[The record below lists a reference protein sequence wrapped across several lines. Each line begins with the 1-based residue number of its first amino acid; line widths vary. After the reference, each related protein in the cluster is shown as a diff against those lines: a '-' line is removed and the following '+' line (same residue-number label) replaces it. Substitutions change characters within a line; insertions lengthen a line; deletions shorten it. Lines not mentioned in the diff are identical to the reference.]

1 MKKSLA
7 LLLCAAMAV
16 SLLAGCGGGQAG
28 GGAASGGT
36 TSGAQ
41 SGAQS
46 GGNSGAGSTTDLPS
60 YTFQLGFNTVED
72 SVRGEMSHVF
82 ADYVNEASNGRIT
95 VEIFPNSSLGSEQE
109 MVEMVKT
116 GSLDFTIPGVTALS
130 NVDNNFGA
138 YGLPFMVNNFDE
150 AHALLDGAFGDAL
163 KDIAKTNGYKLMSWG
178 DLGTVQ
184 ITNNVRP
191 IKSLADMKGL
201 NMRCTN
207 EEVSLKTMAALGC
220 ATTTLAFSE
229 LYLGLSQGVVD
240 GQFNPIDAIYQNSF
254 TEVQDYLAIV
264 NMYTYG
270 ITLLMNDSKFDSL
283 DAEAQ
288 QILMDGA
295 LKAQEAARNYCAN
308 AESEYLQKVK
318 DEGCFVEITT
328 PDTAEF
334 KAATASV
341 YDDFLATCDPRVVE
355 AINAIR

>member
-7 LLLCAAMAV
+7 LLLSAAMTV
-16 SLLAGCGGGQAG
+16 SLLAGCGGGGTPNAG
-28 GGAASGGT
+28 ISSGAAAPGGAASGGG
-36 TSGAQ
+36 S
-41 SGAQS
+41 
-46 GGNSGAGSTTDLPS
+46 NAGSTDLPS
-60 YTFQLGFNTVED
+60 YSFQLGFHTVED
-72 SVRGEMSHVF
+72 SVRGEMAHVF
-82 ADYVNEASNGRIT
+82 ADYVEEASNGRVT
-95 VEIFPNSSLGSEQE
+95 VEIFANSSLGSEQE

-130 NVDNNFGA
+130 NVDKNFGA
-138 YGLPFMVNNFDE
+138 YGLPFMVSNFDE
-150 AHALLDGAFGDAL
+150 AHALLDGSFGDAL
-163 KDIAKTNGYKLMSWG
+163 KDIAKNNGYKLLSWG

-191 IKSLADMKGL
+191 INSLTDMKGL

-270 ITLLMNDSKFDSL
+270 ITLLMNDSKFESM
-283 DAEAQ
+283 DAETQ
-288 QILMDGA
+288 QILTDGA
-295 LKAQEAARNYCAN
+295 LKAQEAARVYCAN
-308 AESEYLQKVK
+308 AENEYLQKVK

-341 YDDFLATCDPRVVE
+341 YDDFLATCDSRVVE